1 MIKLI
6 KNELYKI
13 FHRKSIYVMG
23 IIIFAFI
30 LLNNILYKSLYNDD
44 GSLDSLLSVSDYEL
58 EFIKEELKDLDP
70 NKESDKTLYVDYKTQ
85 YDVLELSSKYGSNSW
100 QNYIINNKLYNIIYN
115 RNYYTYI
122 DKSSVLF
129 EENEKI
135 YNKYLNYLEDD
146 DYKAFVNLEIE
157 ETDKAINELNKEKGK
172 TTDKQR
178 LLEIEKSLST
188 LNFDKEILNYRLN
201 KNISYESSYMNTA
214 LDNYK
219 SAHNYLESI
228 DNKDKLSYEDKKI
241 YNSNLEEYNIN
252 KYILD
257 NNVNLQKENT
267 VRSNLINSINNY
279 EILIIILII
288 IVSGTI
294 VSNEFSKG
302 TIKSLLVRPYKRTT
316 VLMSK
321 FISAVIIL
329 LISIGYLLL
338 CDLLL
343 GGLFFSFDSLSIPAV
358 IYNFNTGS
366 LEEYNVFVYTLIKV
380 LTKLPMFILILSLAF
395 MFSTVTNNSQVSI
408 ALPLVFYM
416 FSSMIN
422 GVAMS
427 FNLKWMKFFP
437 TLNWNFE
444 EYLFGGL
451 PAFQYTN
458 LTNSIIV
465 IFVYF
470 VLMIMLSIIV
480 FKKKNIKNI

>member
-23 IIIFAFI
+23 IIILAFI

-44 GSLDSLLSVSDYEL
+44 GSLNNPLSIANYEL
-58 EFIKEELKDLDP
+58 EFIKEELKELDP

-85 YDVLELSSKYGSNSW
+85 YDVLELSSKYSNSSW

-146 DYKAFVNLEIE
+146 DYKAFVSLEIE
-157 ETDKAINELNKEKGK
+157 EIDKTITELNKEKEK
-172 TTDKQR
+172 TTDKQK

-188 LNFDKEILNYRLN
+188 LNFDKEILNYRLD

-219 SAHNYLESI
+219 NAHNYLESI
-228 DNKDKLSYEDKKI
+228 DNKDKLSYEEKKI

-267 VRSNLINSINNY
+267 VRSSLMNSINNY
-279 EILIIILII
+279 EILIVILII

-302 TIKSLLVRPYKRTT
+302 TIKNLLVRPYKRTT
-316 VLMSK
+316 VLLSK
-321 FISAVIIL
+321 FISVAIVL

-338 CDLLL
+338 CDLLI
-343 GGLFFSFDSLSIPAV
+343 GGLFFSFDSLSIPAI

-366 LEEYNVFVYTLIKV
+366 LEEYNVFIYVLIKV

-408 ALPLVFYM
+408 ALPIVFYM

-451 PAFQYTN
+451 PTFQYTN

-465 IFVYF
+465 VSIYF
-470 VLMIMLSIIV
+470 ILMVILSIVV